1 MRLCLAVSAL
11 DAFGEVDLLSFGEKG
26 SLADL
31 VQVHLDSVAGVATTQ
46 IALHN
51 LFDELGVL
59 FLVAKGVIEELGI
72 YHLHAMLAKEAV
84 YLLDLLGREVH
95 FLEEVEDFAGL

>member
-1 MRLCLAVSAL
+1 MRLCFAIAAL
-11 DAFGEVDLLSFGEKG
+11 DAFGKVDLLSFSKKG

-31 VQVHLDSVAGVATTQ
+31 VQVHLDGVAGVATTQ
-46 IALHN
+46 IAFHN

-59 FLVAKGVIEELGI
+59 FLVVEGIIEELGI

-95 FLEEVEDFAGL
+95 FLEEV